1 MNKNRKESIVLKAR
15 SIATNNGM
23 KLLLV
28 VFIRFRRIQRKR
40 KEKAEE
46 KATETDTVDVLEKAE
61 RERAKERAT
70 LKHTRMSKWAKEQLA
85 RKHKDPVVRNRE
97 HTAHLYVCMCSYRVP
112 ALLLCTC
119 SSVFN

>member
-1 MNKNRKESIVLKAR
+1 MSKNRKESIVLKAR
-15 SIATNNGM
+15 STAANNGM
-23 KLLLV
+23 KLLSV
-28 VFIRFRRIQRKR
+28 FFIRFRRIQRKR

-97 HTAHLYVCMCSYRVP
+97 HTAHLCVYV
-112 ALLLCTC
+112 
-119 SSVFN
+119 FI